1 MNNGRATTAELIPL
15 SRREA
20 ELGIGRVD
28 LLLLIRRLG
37 LEPIRRGMRTFLSSG
52 DAATLVNR
60 AGGDPAETVAA
71 ELVLEE
77 PSVHHLPVPTD
88 GNWYKADL
96 YADLRL
102 FRERLEILERLVR
115 TGIEVDSRELAEL
128 LQLKRL
134 PPVVGDGQLPYFER
148 QGLRF
153 WRINRPGQR
162 LSWKVTS
169 DDAVIA
175 A

>member
-1 MNNGRATTAELIPL
+1 MAPSDELIPL
-15 SRREA
+15 SRLEA
-20 ELGIGRVD
+20 ELGISRVD
-28 LLLLIRRLG
+28 LLLLMRRLG
-37 LEPIRRGMRTFLSSG
+37 LEPIRRGMRTFLGSS
-52 DAATLVNR
+52 DAATLVTH
-60 AGGDPAETVAA
+60 AGADPGEAVAA
-71 ELVLEE
+71 ELVLDE
-77 PSVHHLPVPTD
+77 PTVHQLPVPTD
-88 GNWYKADL
+88 GNWFKADL

-128 LQLKRL
+128 LQIKRL
-134 PPVVGDGQLPYFER
+134 PPVAGDGPVPYFDR

-153 WRINRPGQR
+153 WRISRPGQR
-162 LSWKVTS
+162 LSWKVTG

>member
-1 MNNGRATTAELIPL
+1 MAPTDELIPL
-15 SRREA
+15 SRLES
-20 ELGIGRVD
+20 ELGISRVD

-37 LEPIRRGMRTFLSSG
+37 LEPMRRGMRTFLGSS
-52 DAATLVNR
+52 DAAVLVSR
-60 AGGDPAETVAA
+60 VSADPGETVAA
-71 ELVLEE
+71 ELVLDE
-77 PSVHHLPVPTD
+77 PVVHHNLPVPID
-88 GNWYKADL
+88 SNWYKADL

-115 TGIEVDSRELAEL
+115 TGIEVESRDLAEL

-134 PPVVGDGQLPYFER
+134 PAVVTDAAIPYFER

-153 WRINRPGQR
+153 WRISRPGQR
-162 LSWKVTS
+162 QSWKVTG
-169 DDAVIA
+169 DDTVIA

>member
-1 MNNGRATTAELIPL
+1 MASSDELIPL
-15 SRREA
+15 SRLEA
-20 ELGIGRVD
+20 ELGISRVD

-37 LEPIRRGMRTFLSSG
+37 LEPVRRGMRTFLGSG

-60 AGGDPAETVAA
+60 AGTDPGEAVAA
-71 ELVLEE
+71 ELVLDE
-77 PSVHHLPVPTD
+77 PAVHHLPVPTD
-88 GNWYKADL
+88 GNWFKADL

-134 PPVVGDGQLPYFER
+134 PPVVADGPVPYFDR

-153 WRINRPGQR
+153 WRISRPGQR

-169 DDAVIA
+169 HDALIA

>member
-1 MNNGRATTAELIPL
+1 MASTDELIPL
-15 SRREA
+15 SRLES
-20 ELGIGRVD
+20 ELGISRVD

-37 LEPIRRGMRTFLSSG
+37 LEPIRRGMRTFLKPG
-52 DAATLVNR
+52 DASTLVSR
-60 AGGDPAETVAA
+60 VSGDPAESVAA

-77 PSVHHLPVPTD
+77 PSVHSLPVPVE
-88 GNWYKADL
+88 GHWYKADL

-115 TGIEVDSRELAEL
+115 TGIEVESKELAEL

-134 PPVVGDGQLPYFER
+134 PAVVNDGEIPYFDR

-153 WRINRPGQR
+153 WRISRPGQR
-162 LSWKVTS
+162 QSWKVT
-169 DDAVIA
+169 VA

>member
-1 MNNGRATTAELIPL
+1 MAPSDELIPL
-15 SRREA
+15 SRLEA
-20 ELGIGRVD
+20 ELGISRVD
-28 LLLLIRRLG
+28 LLLLMRRLG
-37 LEPIRRGMRTFLSSG
+37 LEPIRRGMRTFLGSS
-52 DAATLVNR
+52 DAATLVTQ
-60 AGGDPAETVAA
+60 AGADPGEAVAA
-71 ELVLEE
+71 ELVLDE
-77 PSVHHLPVPTD
+77 PTVHQLPVPTD

-134 PPVVGDGQLPYFER
+134 PPVAGAGPVPYFDR

-153 WRINRPGQR
+153 WRISRPGQR

-169 DDAVIA
+169 NDVVLA